1 MKLLSPLRTCCT
13 AKLRPIRTVV
23 ALALIALVLIFSVPF
38 SAAASETTSV
48 EWRQTYNSL
57 QALSIIQTSDGGY
70 AIGGASGSADA
81 ATFIKT
87 DSSGNLRWQKA
98 QNTIVSVVQTGD
110 SGYALFCQNYVVK
123 TNADGNF
130 ESSFSIGLN

>member
-23 ALALIALVLIFSVPF
+23 ALALIALVLIFSVPS
-38 SAAASETTSV
+38 SAAASETPSV

-57 QALSIIQTSDGGY
+57 QVLSVIQTSDGGY

-81 ATFIKT
+81 ATFIET
-87 DSSGNLRWQKA
+87 DSSGSLQWQKA
-98 QNTIVSVVQTGD
+98 QNTVVSVVQTGD
-110 SGYALFCQNYVVK
+110 
-123 TNADGNF
+123 
-130 ESSFSIGLN
+130 